1 MSSGTARLGV
11 LLVNLGTP
19 EAPTPKAVRRYL
31 REFLSDPRVVEIP
44 RALWWPILNLVVL
57 RVRPGKSAHAYR
69 TIWTERGSP
78 LLAYTEDLRDLLA
91 ADGRFAAVEIAM
103 RYGSPSIRSKLEALR
118 RRVEAI
124 VVLPLYPQYSAA
136 TTGSAFDAVCDAV
149 KPWRHIPSLHF
160 IGDYYRSPAYL
171 EAVASSIRSF
181 WREHG
186 RPERLLFSFHGLPKR
201 CIDLGDP
208 YAGQCQAT
216 AQGIARLLEL
226 NDDEWLLV
234 YQSRFGRAEWLK
246 PYCVDTLREL
256 PARGIRRVDVVC
268 PGFAVDCL
276 ETLEEIAIAN
286 RNEFLGAGGKCYR
299 YIPALNASREHADA
313 LIGLLEP
320 YLAPTA

>member
-1 MSSGTARLGV
+1 MNPSATRIGV

-19 EAPTPKAVRRYL
+19 EAPTPRAVRRYL
-31 REFLSDPRVVEIP
+31 REFLSDPRVVELP
-44 RALWWPILNLVVL
+44 RALWWLILNLVVL
-57 RVRPGKSAHAYR
+57 RIRPGKSAHAYR
-69 TIWTERGSP
+69 TIWTDRGSP
-78 LLAYTEDLRDLLA
+78 LLAYTEDLRELLA
-91 ADGRFAAVEIAM
+91 ADGRFAAVDIAM

-118 RRVEAI
+118 RQADTI

-136 TTGSAFDAVCDAV
+136 TTGSVFDALCDAM

-186 RPERLLFSFHGLPKR
+186 RPECLLFSFHGLPKR

-216 AQGIARLLEL
+216 AQRVASLLGL
-226 NDDEWLLV
+226 GDDEWLLA

-246 PYCVDTLREL
+246 PYCIDTLREL
-256 PARGIRRVDVVC
+256 PARNIRRVDVVC

-276 ETLEEIAIAN
+276 ETLEEIAITN
-286 RNEFLGAGGKCYR
+286 RKEFLGAGGKCYR
-299 YIPALNASREHADA
+299 YIPALNASREHANA
-313 LIGLLEP
+313 LISLLKP
-320 YLAPTA
+320 YLTLTA